1 MIKRLIASTGA
12 CAILFAYYT
21 LFSVGKEPE
30 APMPY
35 KTLLIYNPTA
45 GPWDMTRTLKRLAE
59 HMQKSGWEMELV
71 QTAQPG
77 DATEYARGA
86 VETGVKIV
94 LVAGG
99 DGTINEAANGLV
111 GTSTALGIVPVGT
124 GNILAHQLHMPLLSL
139 AAPLYVRDVGE
150 ALRESRI
157 QRVDA
162 GVINERYFVCWAGL
176 GFDAEV
182 AAYMEPRPR
191 IAKQLRTLPYIIA
204 GFTVAAEFRGV
215 RSRIII
221 EGRTFRTRAL
231 MVLAS
236 NIQLYAAFFTVAP
249 RARMD
254 DGLLDIFVFKGLG
267 YSYIVRH
274 LLHVFSGRHEH
285 DPSVM
290 HALARTMSVQ
300 TTPTVAVQL
309 DGDPYGET
317 PAKFGIE
324 PGKLLLLVPPQA
336 PESLFSKPPEWVLE

>member
-1 MIKRLIASTGA
+1 MS
-12 CAILFAYYT
+12 
-21 LFSVGKEPE
+21 
-30 APMPY
+30 Y

-59 HMQKSGWEMELV
+59 YMHKYDWNMELV
-71 QTAQPG
+71 QTEQPG
-77 DATEYARGA
+77 DATQYARRA
-86 VETGVKIV
+86 VEDSLDIV

-111 GTSTALGIVPVGT
+111 GTATALGIIPVGT
-124 GNILAHQLHMPLLSL
+124 GNILAHQLRMPILSL

-150 ALRESRI
+150 ALRKSRV

-176 GFDAEV
+176 GLDAEI

-191 IAKQLRTLPYIIA
+191 IAKRLRTLPYIIA

-215 RSRIII
+215 RSRIVI

-231 MVLAS
+231 MALAS
-236 NIQLYAAFFTVAP
+236 NIQLYAAFFTIAP

-267 YSYIVRH
+267 FPYVLRH
-274 LLHVFSGRHEH
+274 LMHLFSGQYQR
-285 DPSVM
+285 DPKVM
-290 HALARTMSVQ
+290 HALARTMTVY
-300 TTPTVAVQL
+300 TNPAVAVHL
-309 DGDPYGET
+309 DGDPYGDT
-317 PAKFGIE
+317 PATVSIE
-324 PGKLLLLVPPQA
+324 PGNLLLLVPPDA
-336 PESLFSKPPEWVLE
+336 PDSLFSKPPERVVG